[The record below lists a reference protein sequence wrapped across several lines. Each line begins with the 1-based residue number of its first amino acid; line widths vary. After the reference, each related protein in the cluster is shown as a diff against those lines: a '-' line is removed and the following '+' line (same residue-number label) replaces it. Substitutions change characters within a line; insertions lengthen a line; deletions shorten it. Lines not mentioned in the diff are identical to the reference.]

1 MISMRKI
8 TYKKGVENARE
19 GQNLRVVRRDLTKT
33 CDLSKNLKEV
43 REQER

>member
-1 MISMRKI
+1 MLGKVRI
-8 TYKKGVENARE
+8 
-19 GQNLRVVRRDLTKT
+19 LDRVVRRDLTKT